1 MAGLPQD
8 DRVSTIA
15 ADGGRVWLFPRWLR
29 GKWLTRRTA
38 VHAMFILI
46 LLVGPW
52 VDVAGHPA
60 MRVDIPARR
69 IYFWGLTLFATD
81 GWYLLLLLGTLGF
94 GIFLIT
100 ALFGRAW
107 CGWACP
113 QTVFLESVIR
123 PIERLIDGPPSKQRK
138 LDQAPWTAQK
148 LARRLAKWAAFAVVA
163 GAVGT
168 TFVAYFLGRQGVWEA
183 QTDPMAHP
191 AGTAIFLGISAV
203 MLFDYVWFREQT
215 CIVACPYGRF
225 QSVMMDP
232 DSLTVGYDEGR
243 GEPRGRLKVIGNG
256 DCIDCTACVQV
267 CPTGIDIRRG
277 AQMECV
283 QCMSCIDACDA
294 MMSKVGREPGL
305 IRLSSLNGLEGGV
318 ARLLRPR
325 VVVYAVG
332 LAAVAT
338 LLLTSLAAH
347 QNVSFNLGRQP
358 SAPYVALPDGGIQN
372 SLRLRV
378 SNRGA
383 APLEL
388 DIWLLSPA
396 GGELVTPTAHLV
408 VPAEDV
414 LHAPIFLLAA
424 PGVDTSVPWVIRLTS
439 PDGLIQDLT
448 IEFLSG
454 SRGQARKAD
463 GGPT

>member
-1 MAGLPQD
+1 
-8 DRVSTIA
+8 
-15 ADGGRVWLFPRWLR
+15 
-29 GKWLTRRTA
+29 
-38 VHAMFILI
+38 
-46 LLVGPW
+46 
-52 VDVAGHPA
+52 

-138 LDQAPWTAQK
+138 LDKAPWTRAK
-148 LARRLAKWAAFAVVA
+148 ITRRLLKWGAFAVVA

-168 TFVAYFLGRQGVWEA
+168 TFVAYFLGREGVWEA
-183 QTDPMAHP
+183 QSDPMAHP

-232 DSLTVGYDEGR
+232 DSLTVGYDEKR
-243 GEPRGRLKVIGNG
+243 GEPRGRLNVLNSG
-256 DCIDCTACVQV
+256 DCIDCKACVQV

-277 AQMECV
+277 GQMECV

-294 MMSKVGREPGL
+294 MMSKVGRDPGL
-305 IRLSSLNGLEGGV
+305 IRLSSLNALEGKA
-318 ARLLRPR
+318 ARFLRPR

-332 LAAVAT
+332 LAAVFT
-338 LLLTSLAAH
+338 LLVTSLANH

-358 SAPYVALPDGGIQN
+358 QAPFIALPNGGVQN
-372 SLRLRV
+372 SLRLRI
-378 SNRGA
+378 SNRA
-383 APLEL
+383 SSPLEV
-388 DIWLLSPA
+388 DIALLSPA
-396 GGELVTPTAHLV
+396 DGELVTPSTHVV

-414 LHAPIFLLAA
+414 QHVPVFLLAA
-424 PGVDTSVPWVIRLTS
+424 PGVDTSAPWTIRVTG
-439 PDGLIQDLT
+439 PDGLQEDLS
-448 IEFLSG
+448 IEFMST
-454 SRGQARKAD
+454 SRSAGESEEASN
-463 GGPT
+463 T